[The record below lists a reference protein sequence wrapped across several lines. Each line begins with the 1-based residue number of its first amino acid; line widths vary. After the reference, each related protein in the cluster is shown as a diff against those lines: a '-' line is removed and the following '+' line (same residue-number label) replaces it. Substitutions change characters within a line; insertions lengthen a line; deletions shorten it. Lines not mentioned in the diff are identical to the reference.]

1 MIAHSLQH
9 RHWIDCK
16 LELELNSYEQI
27 LAICKYIDIWIFNL
41 PKNENLKSKDEM
53 LLHISFNHVREI
65 YLCFIWYPRV
75 FNQ

>member
-1 MIAHSLQH
+1 MIAHSLQR

-16 LELELNSYEQI
+16 LELELNWYEQI
-27 LAICKYIDIWIFNL
+27 SAICKYIDIWIFNL

-53 LLHISFNHVREI
+53 LLHISFKLVFHPI
-65 YLCFIWYPRV
+65 YPT